1 MFVDKYLFFSF
12 FCRDTTELDVA
23 AVYHQLVDTYH
34 SSESD
39 IDVEENSEKPS
50 TSRLRSSSSKRL
62 RSQTFAQDWKTACRQ
77 LLETLWQCEDSIPF
91 RYDYFHFL

>member
-1 MFVDKYLFFSF
+1 MLVFHFS
-12 FCRDTTELDVA
+12 RDTTELDVA

-50 TSRLRSSSSKRL
+50 TSRVRSPIKRL
-62 RSQTFAQDWKTACRQ
+62 RSHTIAQDWKTPCRQ
-77 LLETLWQCEDSIPF
+77 LLETLWQCEDSVPF
-91 RYDYFHFL
+91 RYNSIYCYLILF